1 MVVRSG
7 ILLATL
13 LVTGCGFRAGDYE
26 PVLRVDEVAPSNW
39 GQDLKACH
47 ADVSGAGVNRSGYGQ
62 AMDNCMVERGH
73 AIDLSASAAKFAAQ
87 EAERKKRE
95 REKAEK
101 LKGY

>member
-1 MVVRSG
+1 MRSG

-13 LVTGCGFRAGDYE
+13 LVAGCGFRAGDYE
-26 PVLRVDEVAPSNW
+26 PVLRVDEIASPNW
-39 GQDLKACH
+39 GRDLRDCH
-47 ADVSGAGVNRSGYGQ
+47 AEVSGAGVNRSGYGQ
-62 AMDNCMVERGH
+62 AMDSCMVERGH

-87 EAERKKRE
+87 ETERKKRE